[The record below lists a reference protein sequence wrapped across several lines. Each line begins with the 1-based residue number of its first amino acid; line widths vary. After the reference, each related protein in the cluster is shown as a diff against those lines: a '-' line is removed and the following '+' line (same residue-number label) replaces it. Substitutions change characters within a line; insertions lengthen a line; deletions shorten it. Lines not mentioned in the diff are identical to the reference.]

1 MQLKTYKIKSFFF
14 YKFMINFR
22 VKEEILVKNI
32 HGQNILAAA
41 IAVSL
46 GCSLTEFLP
55 AAYAAPTD
63 TAQTA
68 SNDADDSLMDFS
80 LDAMTVEAKR
90 PDWESKLSPG
100 TVNIVRPDEFKGEQ
114 KSLPDLLL
122 TVPGV
127 HVREVN
133 GKGQYTTVTMRGST
147 AAQVGIFID
156 GVLANLGGDTAV
168 DLSTIPV
175 KNVERIEVYRGY
187 IPSRFGG
194 TFMGGVINIVTKKPE
209 TTDVS
214 LEVGKSSYGGKRGSM
229 EITAPLGDGSLM
241 VGTNYESSDGD
252 FKYKNYAAERYLP
265 YGEQQIAG
273 QQKVIDNF
281 NNETIDYMTKGAV
294 INLQQEQIDYYKANN
309 DAWLGFVRSDSL
321 KDAIYDNRYEYAKK
335 DVGNS
340 NLYLIEQQVVD
351 RGLKDEYLKRGYD
364 DSDWHEAL
372 QYDWIGSSFG
382 EGVLTPE
389 IKEEILKEYGDKV
402 VQNNI
407 DKWTNDADPDKNK
420 NQAGRKESLEKLKQK
435 QKEAAN
441 ATRYRKYNDYEKT
454 STIVKWQNKNW
465 VIKGTYDTLDRHMP
479 DSVWLGDVNAAVY
492 NNGVDLSDRYYYDSR
507 RQKQNSA
514 SLMLQNRQ
522 EVGKLEWGWMLDYM
536 YQNKKYR
543 AEHINTAYPNS
554 EWDMQ
559 NQPLREW
566 SRYKSNKYTAQIDG
580 GYKLNDNN
588 MLDFLINYSKEGL
601 DIDGSNMAK
610 ILGGQA
616 SQNFLSAQIR
626 NRYEQELFNVQL
638 QDSITLDKEGTWIFT
653 PSVRYNQ
660 SKITGFSDGK
670 RFTDGQA
677 SWIHPKDSQ
686 TKGKATWQL
695 ALKKEVNENLTLRM
709 TGGTYYRLLNMAEIA
724 GDGAGILP
732 APRNHNGEGAMFP
745 VPEEG
750 KQFDISAIMNNKLLG
765 ADNST
770 TLTYYWRDST
780 NMLQLERAGKD
791 YWSYFNDN
799 KGKSHGIELQSSFKW
814 NKFDLDLQ
822 VTYLNTSA
830 YNKHTATQ
838 FGEYAPV
845 WPTYQPEWEGNIRLT
860 YRPSE
865 KFSVFAEGHYTD
877 EYFTYYNKATS
888 GKLSPYLSG
897 KPVCS
902 LFVMNSGLK
911 WMPKKNWQ
919 LTFGCND
926 ILNKGPKSKIRSD
939 AAFMVPGYINP
950 EFPIQGRTYYVTA
963 RYQF

>member
-1 MQLKTYKIKSFFF
+1 M
-14 YKFMINFR
+14 
-22 VKEEILVKNI
+22 KNI
-32 HGQNILAAA
+32 NGQNILAAA

-80 LDAMTVEAKR
+80 LDTMTVEAKR

-214 LEVGKSSYGGKRGSM
+214 LEVGKSSYCGKRGSM

-435 QKEAAN
+435 QKEAEN

-750 KQFDISAIMNNKLLG
+750 KQFDISAIMHNKLLG

-814 NKFDLDLQ
+814 DKFDLDLQ

-865 KFSVFAEGHYTD
+865 KFSLFAEGHYTD

>member
-1 MQLKTYKIKSFFF
+1 M
-14 YKFMINFR
+14 
-22 VKEEILVKNI
+22 KNI
-32 HGQNILAAA
+32 NGQNILAAA

-209 TTDVS
+209 TTNVS

-435 QKEAAN
+435 QKEAEN

-536 YQNKKYR
+536 HQDKKYR

-750 KQFDISAIMNNKLLG
+750 KQFDISAIMHNKLLG

>member
-1 MQLKTYKIKSFFF
+1 M
-14 YKFMINFR
+14 
-22 VKEEILVKNI
+22 KNI
-32 HGQNILAAA
+32 NGQNILAAA

-46 GCSLTEFLP
+46 GCSLADFLP
-55 AAYAAPTD
+55 VAYAAPAD

-80 LDAMTVEAKR
+80 LDTMTVEAKR

-265 YGEQQIAG
+265 YGAEQIAG
-273 QQKVIDNF
+273 QQKLIDNF

-294 INLQQEQIDYYKANN
+294 INLKQEQIDYYKANN

-364 DSDWHEAL
+364 NSDWHEAL

-389 IKEEILKEYGDKV
+389 IKEEILKEYGDKI
-402 VQNNI
+402 VQGNI

-465 VIKGTYDTLDRHMP
+465 VVKGTYDTLDRHMP

-536 YQNKKYR
+536 HQDKKYR

-588 MLDFLINYSKEGL
+588 MLDFLINYSKERL
-601 DIDGSNMAK
+601 DIDGSNLAK

-626 NRYEQELFNVQL
+626 NRYEQELFNIQL

-677 SWIHPKDSQ
+677 NWIHPKDSQ

-732 APRNHNGEGAMFP
+732 APKNHNGDGAMFP

-750 KQFDISAIMNNKLLG
+750 KQFDISAIMHNKLLG

-799 KGKSHGIELQSSFKW
+799 KGKSHGVELQSSFKW
-814 NKFDLDLQ
+814 DKFDLDLQ

-865 KFSVFAEGHYTD
+865 KFSLFAEGHYTD

>member
-1 MQLKTYKIKSFFF
+1 M
-14 YKFMINFR
+14 
-22 VKEEILVKNI
+22 KNI
-32 HGQNILAAA
+32 NGQNILAAA

-209 TTDVS
+209 TTNVS

-435 QKEAAN
+435 QKEAAD

-750 KQFDISAIMNNKLLG
+750 KQFDISAIMHNKLLG

>member
-1 MQLKTYKIKSFFF
+1 M
-14 YKFMINFR
+14 
-22 VKEEILVKNI
+22 KNI
-32 HGQNILAAA
+32 NGQNILAAA

-90 PDWESKLSPG
+90 PDWEIKLSPG

-435 QKEAAN
+435 QKEASD

>member
-1 MQLKTYKIKSFFF
+1 M
-14 YKFMINFR
+14 
-22 VKEEILVKNI
+22 KNI
-32 HGQNILAAA
+32 NGQNILAAA

-80 LDAMTVEAKR
+80 LEAMTVEAKR

-865 KFSVFAEGHYTD
+865 KFSLFAEGHYTD

>member
-1 MQLKTYKIKSFFF
+1 M
-14 YKFMINFR
+14 
-22 VKEEILVKNI
+22 KNI

-435 QKEAAN
+435 QKEAEN

-536 YQNKKYR
+536 HQDKKYR

-750 KQFDISAIMNNKLLG
+750 KQFDISAIMHNKLLG

-814 NKFDLDLQ
+814 DKFDLDLQ

-838 FGEYAPV
+838 FGEYASV

-865 KFSVFAEGHYTD
+865 KFSIFAEGHYTD

-919 LTFGCND
+919 LKFGCND

>member
-1 MQLKTYKIKSFFF
+1 M
-14 YKFMINFR
+14 
-22 VKEEILVKNI
+22 KNI
-32 HGQNILAAA
+32 NGQNILAAA

-209 TTDVS
+209 TTNVS

-435 QKEAAN
+435 QKEAEN

-522 EVGKLEWGWMLDYM
+522 EIGKLEWGWMLDYM
-536 YQNKKYR
+536 HQDKKYR
-543 AEHINTAYPNS
+543 AEHINKAYPNS

-638 QDSITLDKEGTWIFT
+638 QDSITLDKDGTWIFT

-732 APRNHNGEGAMFP
+732 APKNHNGEGAMFP

-750 KQFDISAIMNNKLLG
+750 KQFDISAIMHNKLLG

-865 KFSVFAEGHYTD
+865 KFSLFAEGHYTD

>member
-1 MQLKTYKIKSFFF
+1 
-14 YKFMINFR
+14 
-22 VKEEILVKNI
+22 
-32 HGQNILAAA
+32 
-41 IAVSL
+41 
-46 GCSLTEFLP
+46 
-55 AAYAAPTD
+55 
-63 TAQTA
+63 
-68 SNDADDSLMDFS
+68 MDFS

-209 TTDVS
+209 TTNVS

-435 QKEAAN
+435 QKEAEN

-750 KQFDISAIMNNKLLG
+750 KQFDISAIMHNKLLG

-865 KFSVFAEGHYTD
+865 KFSLFAEGHYTD

>member
-1 MQLKTYKIKSFFF
+1 M
-14 YKFMINFR
+14 
-22 VKEEILVKNI
+22 KNI

-435 QKEAAN
+435 QKEAEN

-454 STIVKWQNKNW
+454 STILKWQNKNW

>member
-1 MQLKTYKIKSFFF
+1 M
-14 YKFMINFR
+14 
-22 VKEEILVKNI
+22 KNI

-80 LDAMTVEAKR
+80 LDTMTVEAKR

-435 QKEAAN
+435 QKEAAD

-865 KFSVFAEGHYTD
+865 KFSLFAEGHYTD

>member
-1 MQLKTYKIKSFFF
+1 M
-14 YKFMINFR
+14 
-22 VKEEILVKNI
+22 KNI

-435 QKEAAN
+435 QKEAEN

-814 NKFDLDLQ
+814 DKFDLDLQ
-822 VTYLNTSA
+822 VTYLNTGA

-838 FGEYAPV
+838 FGEYASV

>member
-1 MQLKTYKIKSFFF
+1 
-14 YKFMINFR
+14 
-22 VKEEILVKNI
+22 
-32 HGQNILAAA
+32 
-41 IAVSL
+41 
-46 GCSLTEFLP
+46 
-55 AAYAAPTD
+55 
-63 TAQTA
+63 
-68 SNDADDSLMDFS
+68 MDFS

-750 KQFDISAIMNNKLLG
+750 KQFDISAIMHNKLLG

-838 FGEYAPV
+838 FGEYASV

-865 KFSVFAEGHYTD
+865 KFSLFAEGHYTD

>member
-1 MQLKTYKIKSFFF
+1 M
-14 YKFMINFR
+14 
-22 VKEEILVKNI
+22 KNI
-32 HGQNILAAA
+32 NGQNILAAA

-80 LDAMTVEAKR
+80 LDTMTVEAKR

-209 TTDVS
+209 TTNVS

-435 QKEAAN
+435 QKEAEN

-814 NKFDLDLQ
+814 DKFDLDLQ

-838 FGEYAPV
+838 FGEYASV

>member
-1 MQLKTYKIKSFFF
+1 M
-14 YKFMINFR
+14 
-22 VKEEILVKNI
+22 KNI
-32 HGQNILAAA
+32 NGQNILAAA

-209 TTDVS
+209 TTNVS

-435 QKEAAN
+435 QKEAAD

-838 FGEYAPV
+838 FGEYASV

-865 KFSVFAEGHYTD
+865 KFSLFAEGHYTD

>member
-1 MQLKTYKIKSFFF
+1 M
-14 YKFMINFR
+14 
-22 VKEEILVKNI
+22 KNI

-80 LDAMTVEAKR
+80 LEAMTVEAKR

-435 QKEAAN
+435 QKEAAD

>member
-1 MQLKTYKIKSFFF
+1 M
-14 YKFMINFR
+14 
-22 VKEEILVKNI
+22 KNI

-63 TAQTA
+63 TAQTV

-435 QKEAAN
+435 QKEAEN

-838 FGEYAPV
+838 FGEYASV

>member
-1 MQLKTYKIKSFFF
+1 M
-14 YKFMINFR
+14 
-22 VKEEILVKNI
+22 KNI

-265 YGEQQIAG
+265 YGAEQIAG

-514 SLMLQNRQ
+514 SLMLQNRH

-588 MLDFLINYSKEGL
+588 MLDFLINYSIEGL

-814 NKFDLDLQ
+814 DKFDLDLQ

-838 FGEYAPV
+838 FGEYASV

>member
-1 MQLKTYKIKSFFF
+1 M
-14 YKFMINFR
+14 
-22 VKEEILVKNI
+22 KNI
-32 HGQNILAAA
+32 NGQNILAAA

-55 AAYAAPTD
+55 VAYAAPTD

-435 QKEAAN
+435 QKEAAD

-814 NKFDLDLQ
+814 DKFDLDLQ

-838 FGEYAPV
+838 FGEYASV

>member
-1 MQLKTYKIKSFFF
+1 M
-14 YKFMINFR
+14 
-22 VKEEILVKNI
+22 KNI
-32 HGQNILAAA
+32 NGQNILAAA

-364 DSDWHEAL
+364 DSDWNEAL

-435 QKEAAN
+435 QKEAEN

-454 STIVKWQNKNW
+454 STILKWQNKNW

>member
-1 MQLKTYKIKSFFF
+1 M
-14 YKFMINFR
+14 
-22 VKEEILVKNI
+22 KNI

-209 TTDVS
+209 TTNVS

-435 QKEAAN
+435 QKEAEN

-750 KQFDISAIMNNKLLG
+750 KQFDISAIMHNKLLG

-865 KFSVFAEGHYTD
+865 KFSLFAEGHYTD

>member
-1 MQLKTYKIKSFFF
+1 M
-14 YKFMINFR
+14 
-22 VKEEILVKNI
+22 KNI
-32 HGQNILAAA
+32 NGQNILAAA

-80 LDAMTVEAKR
+80 LDVMTVEAKR

-100 TVNIVRPDEFKGEQ
+100 TVNIVRPDDFKGEQ

-435 QKEAAN
+435 QKEAEN

-865 KFSVFAEGHYTD
+865 KFSLFAEGHYTD

-926 ILNKGPKSKIRSD
+926 IFNKGPKSKIRSD

>member
-1 MQLKTYKIKSFFF
+1 M
-14 YKFMINFR
+14 
-22 VKEEILVKNI
+22 KNI
-32 HGQNILAAA
+32 NGQNILAAA

-435 QKEAAN
+435 QKEAAD

-838 FGEYAPV
+838 FGEYASV

-865 KFSVFAEGHYTD
+865 KFSIFAEGHYTD

>member
-1 MQLKTYKIKSFFF
+1 MQLKTYKIKSFF

-63 TAQTA
+63 AAQTA

-435 QKEAAN
+435 QKEAEN

-814 NKFDLDLQ
+814 DKFDLDLQ

-838 FGEYAPV
+838 FGEYASV

>member
-1 MQLKTYKIKSFFF
+1 M
-14 YKFMINFR
+14 
-22 VKEEILVKNI
+22 KNI

-838 FGEYAPV
+838 FGKYASV

-865 KFSVFAEGHYTD
+865 KFSIFAEGHYTD

>member
-1 MQLKTYKIKSFFF
+1 M
-14 YKFMINFR
+14 
-22 VKEEILVKNI
+22 KNI
-32 HGQNILAAA
+32 NGQNILAAA

-209 TTDVS
+209 TTNVS

-435 QKEAAN
+435 QKEAAD

-522 EVGKLEWGWMLDYM
+522 EVGKFEWGWMLDYM

-865 KFSVFAEGHYTD
+865 KFSLFAEGHYTD

-926 ILNKGPKSKIRSD
+926 IFNKGPKSKIRSD

>member
-1 MQLKTYKIKSFFF
+1 
-14 YKFMINFR
+14 MINFR

-435 QKEAAN
+435 QKEAEN

-750 KQFDISAIMNNKLLG
+750 KQFDISAIMNNKLFG

>member
-1 MQLKTYKIKSFFF
+1 M
-14 YKFMINFR
+14 
-22 VKEEILVKNI
+22 KNI

-209 TTDVS
+209 TTNVS

-382 EGVLTPE
+382 EGILTPE

-435 QKEAAN
+435 QKEAEN

-454 STIVKWQNKNW
+454 STIIKWQNKNW

-626 NRYEQELFNVQL
+626 NRYEQELFNVQM

-814 NKFDLDLQ
+814 DKFDLDLQ

-838 FGEYAPV
+838 FGEYASV

-865 KFSVFAEGHYTD
+865 KFSIFAEGHYTD

>member
-1 MQLKTYKIKSFFF
+1 M
-14 YKFMINFR
+14 
-22 VKEEILVKNI
+22 KNI
-32 HGQNILAAA
+32 NGQNILAAA

-80 LDAMTVEAKR
+80 LDVMTVEAKR

-372 QYDWIGSSFG
+372 QYDWLGSSFG

-750 KQFDISAIMNNKLLG
+750 KQFDISAIMHNKLLG

-814 NKFDLDLQ
+814 DKFDLDLQ

-838 FGEYAPV
+838 FGEYASV

>member
-1 MQLKTYKIKSFFF
+1 MPILKLSLFF

-32 HGQNILAAA
+32 NGQNILAAA

-209 TTDVS
+209 TTNVS

-435 QKEAAN
+435 QKEAEN

-536 YQNKKYR
+536 HQDKKYR

-750 KQFDISAIMNNKLLG
+750 KQFDISAIMHNKLLG

>member
-1 MQLKTYKIKSFFF
+1 M
-14 YKFMINFR
+14 
-22 VKEEILVKNI
+22 KNI
-32 HGQNILAAA
+32 NGQNILAAA

-80 LDAMTVEAKR
+80 LDTMTVEAKR

-435 QKEAAN
+435 QKEAEN

-838 FGEYAPV
+838 FGKYASV

-865 KFSVFAEGHYTD
+865 KFSIFAEGHYTD

>member
-1 MQLKTYKIKSFFF
+1 M
-14 YKFMINFR
+14 
-22 VKEEILVKNI
+22 KNI
-32 HGQNILAAA
+32 NGQNILAAA

-209 TTDVS
+209 TTNVS

-435 QKEAAN
+435 QKEAEN

-626 NRYEQELFNVQL
+626 NRYEQELFNVQM

-865 KFSVFAEGHYTD
+865 KFSLFAEGHYTD

>member
-1 MQLKTYKIKSFFF
+1 M
-14 YKFMINFR
+14 
-22 VKEEILVKNI
+22 KNI
-32 HGQNILAAA
+32 NGQNILAAA

-147 AAQVGIFID
+147 AAHVGIFID

-435 QKEAAN
+435 QKEAEN

-838 FGEYAPV
+838 FGEYASV

>member
-1 MQLKTYKIKSFFF
+1 M
-14 YKFMINFR
+14 
-22 VKEEILVKNI
+22 KNI
-32 HGQNILAAA
+32 NGQNILAAA
-41 IAVSL
+41 IAISL

-68 SNDADDSLMDFS
+68 SNDADDSLMEFS

-435 QKEAAN
+435 QKEAEN

-454 STIVKWQNKNW
+454 STILKWQNKNW

>member
-1 MQLKTYKIKSFFF
+1 M
-14 YKFMINFR
+14 
-22 VKEEILVKNI
+22 KNI

-441 ATRYRKYNDYEKT
+441 ATR
-454 STIVKWQNKNW
+454 
-465 VIKGTYDTLDRHMP
+465 
-479 DSVWLGDVNAAVY
+479 
-492 NNGVDLSDRYYYDSR
+492 
-507 RQKQNSA
+507 
-514 SLMLQNRQ
+514 
-522 EVGKLEWGWMLDYM
+522 
-536 YQNKKYR
+536 
-543 AEHINTAYPNS
+543 
-554 EWDMQ
+554 
-559 NQPLREW
+559 
-566 SRYKSNKYTAQIDG
+566 
-580 GYKLNDNN
+580 
-588 MLDFLINYSKEGL
+588 
-601 DIDGSNMAK
+601 
-610 ILGGQA
+610 
-616 SQNFLSAQIR
+616 
-626 NRYEQELFNVQL
+626 
-638 QDSITLDKEGTWIFT
+638 
-653 PSVRYNQ
+653 
-660 SKITGFSDGK
+660 ITGFSDGK

-750 KQFDISAIMNNKLLG
+750 KQFDISAIMHNKLLG

>member
-1 MQLKTYKIKSFFF
+1 M
-14 YKFMINFR
+14 
-22 VKEEILVKNI
+22 KNI

-46 GCSLTEFLP
+46 GCSFTEFLP

-209 TTDVS
+209 TTNVS

-435 QKEAAN
+435 QKEAEN

-814 NKFDLDLQ
+814 DKFDLDLQ

-838 FGEYAPV
+838 FGEYASV

>member
-1 MQLKTYKIKSFFF
+1 M
-14 YKFMINFR
+14 
-22 VKEEILVKNI
+22 KNI

-194 TFMGGVINIVTKKPE
+194 TFMGGVINIVTQKPE

-294 INLQQEQIDYYKANN
+294 INLQKEQIDYYKANN

-435 QKEAAN
+435 QKEAAD

-865 KFSVFAEGHYTD
+865 KFSLFAEGHYTD

-926 ILNKGPKSKIRSD
+926 IFNKGPKSKIRSD

>member
-1 MQLKTYKIKSFFF
+1 M
-14 YKFMINFR
+14 
-22 VKEEILVKNI
+22 KNI

-63 TAQTA
+63 TAQTV

-209 TTDVS
+209 TTNVS

-454 STIVKWQNKNW
+454 STILKWQNKNW

-536 YQNKKYR
+536 HQDKKYR

-814 NKFDLDLQ
+814 DKFDLDLQ

-838 FGEYAPV
+838 FGEYASV

>member
-1 MQLKTYKIKSFFF
+1 
-14 YKFMINFR
+14 
-22 VKEEILVKNI
+22 
-32 HGQNILAAA
+32 
-41 IAVSL
+41 
-46 GCSLTEFLP
+46 
-55 AAYAAPTD
+55 
-63 TAQTA
+63 
-68 SNDADDSLMDFS
+68 MDFS
-80 LDAMTVEAKR
+80 LDTMTVEAKR

-435 QKEAAN
+435 QKEAEN

-838 FGEYAPV
+838 FGKYASV

-865 KFSVFAEGHYTD
+865 KFSIFAEGHYTD